1 MASLSISM
9 ATLLSSSKINI
20 WAHKGEA
27 LTLENAN
34 ALLDLAKK
42 NNVAIE
48 IDNEAKTPSVEI
60 LKLAKSKGCQF
71 TFSGLV
77 PAAKLEKSIY
87 VLEAIKG
94 AGLDYR
100 DIYVP
105 K

>member
-1 MASLSISM
+1 M
-9 ATLLSSSKINI
+9 LSSGKINI
-20 WAHKGEA
+20 WAHKGET
-27 LTLENAN
+27 LTLENSE
-34 ALLDLAKK
+34 ALLDVAKK

-48 IDNEAKTPSVEI
+48 IDNEAKTPSVEV

-77 PAAKLEKSIY
+77 PAAQLEKSTY
-87 VLEAIKG
+87 VLDAIKG
-94 AGLDYR
+94 AGLDYK